1 MSGDRDDTFGFK
13 SKTDATRS
21 KIAAIKP
28 VAATD
33 DSIPLNQIDRVGEKH
48 GFKSREPSNR
58 KLTVRAAVL
67 RKRVD
72 GPKTQFN
79 VVGPAEVAERFIQF
93 CAGNRMAYWEGIEE
107 LLKRAGVS

>member
-1 MSGDRDDTFGFK
+1 MSGDSEDIFGFK

-28 VAATD
+28 TVITD
-33 DSIPLNQIDRVGEKH
+33 DAVPLNEIDKVGERH
-48 GFKSREPSNR
+48 GFKSREPTTR
-58 KLTVRAAVL
+58 KLTSRAVAL

-93 CAGNRMAYWEGIEE
+93 CTESRMSYWEGIEA
-107 LLKRAGVS
+107 LMKRAGV